1 MEPHDALKRFR
12 KEMKISQR
20 DVATQLG
27 MLPQAYY
34 RYESGQY
41 LLPTASLLQLA
52 KNFNVTTGAI
62 SSADWWM
69 DWVDYVSFLHETY
82 GVTCTEM
89 ETASAAQICHNA
101 GVPFIGIRVIS
112 DNVSGNEEYSFDP
125 ADTCQN
131 FVLLVTESYIR
142 DVLKK

>member
-52 KNFNVTTGAI
+52 KNFNVTTDYLLGLSDEPRPPDTATLVAAI
-62 SSADWWM
+62 GKCQK
-69 DWVDYVSFLHETY
+69 VL
-82 GVTCTEM
+82 
-89 ETASAAQICHNA
+89 
-101 GVPFIGIRVIS
+101 S
-112 DNVSGNEEYSFDP
+112 DALENRSE
-125 ADTCQN
+125 
-131 FVLLVTESYIR
+131 
-142 DVLKK
+142 